1 VPFLVV
7 LSTDERYPLTPGEHV
22 AGRLQSCAL
31 TLNEVQSSRRQFAL
45 QNQGTRWT
53 VRDLGSRNGT
63 SLNRQRLTETPAP
76 LHHGDRIA
84 VGETVIRYDAE
95 PQPLP
100 AGTELGGVV
109 LSKRYGRSEYGT
121 LYLGHQAALDR
132 NVVVEVLDP
141 DLAGDPEFVSAYQ
154 HRARSAGAFE
164 HPAVLTVLD
173 VVAGPTTYTVFE
185 QFSGQSLAEL
195 WRGDA
200 TLDRDRGLQVLSGV
214 AEALAHVH
222 ARERHHG
229 LLTPAAVLVDAKGRV
244 KLRGLGEPA
253 DARLQPYSRLA
264 TVRGCYASPEEAR
277 GGPSTAASDLY
288 SFGLLACRI
297 LSGELPFKVRKAEEA
312 LELHASEAPLPLAGI
327 DADLDLLDLLEKLLS
342 KDPAQRPSAEVAR
355 ERLEIARGRAVDAAD
370 AAAHTPPRLPHSAR
384 PDGSGRRRRKSARTG
399 ASGGHRRGSA
409 RADTKRAS
417 ARAVTKPSARGPKQ
431 ESARLGKGD
440 SEPQQESAPQRD
452 SARAPKQASDRLGK
466 RDSARAAE
474 QEGAPTKAPS
484 DRVRR
489 TSSSAARRAGSG
501 AVARRISDRVSPPE
515 PPWFLYL
522 RLALVGAGYVLS
534 FSAALLAARL
544 ARRLLT

>member
-1 VPFLVV
+1 MPFLVV

-31 TLNEVQSSRRQFAL
+31 TLNEAQSSRRQFAL
-45 QNQGTRWT
+45 QNRGTRWT

-63 SLNRQRLTETPAP
+63 SLNKQRLTEAPAP

-95 PQPLP
+95 LEPLP
-100 AGTELGGVV
+100 AGTEFGGVV

-141 DLAGDPEFVSAYQ
+141 DLAGDPEFVAAYQ
-154 HRARSAGAFE
+154 HRARTAGAFE

-173 VVAGPTTYTVFE
+173 VVAGETTYTVFE
-185 QFSGQSLAEL
+185 QFPGQSLAEL

-200 TLDRDRGLQVLSGV
+200 TLDRDRGLQVLSGL

-222 ARERHHG
+222 ARDRHHG

-288 SFGLLACRI
+288 SFGLLACRV
-297 LSGELPFKVRKAEEA
+297 LSGELPFKVRTAEDA
-312 LELHASEAPLPLAGI
+312 HELHASDDPLPLAGT

-342 KDPAQRPSAEVAR
+342 KDPAQRPSAQVAR

-384 PDGSGRRRRKSARTG
+384 PDASSRRRRKSARTG

-409 RADTKRAS
+409 RAA
-417 ARAVTKPSARGPKQ
+417 TKPSARGAKQ
-431 ESARLGKGD
+431 DSARLGKGD
-440 SEPQQESAPQRD
+440 SAPQEPAPQRD
-452 SARAPKQASDRLGK
+452 SARAPKQASDRPGK
-466 RDSARAAE
+466 RDSARAP
-474 QEGAPTKAPS
+474 QQDGAPQKAAS
-484 DRVRR
+484 DRARR
-489 TSSSAARRAGSG
+489 TSSSATRRAGSG

-522 RLALVGAGYVLS
+522 RLALVAVGYVLS